1 MKILKGLALGLL
13 ASLLFLS
20 LSIFGWAFTLNSTI
34 LNPNFITAELDRIDV
49 PSLAEEILSE
59 QMLGEELPEELTST
73 LLDTID
79 RLESPVKE
87 QLNATIHA
95 IYDYLLGKKESPELA
110 LTLGNTFFNSDFVVS
125 LMDTLDVPSL
135 IEEFTGEQITEDKF
149 PEEFQSAV
157 VNTVTELEPLIKE
170 QVSAASDPVFDYL
183 LGKSQSI
190 DLTQTLRNT
199 FLSSDFFISLLNE
212 LNISSLATE
221 FLSEQLVGQIP
232 EEMEFLVEQ
241 LDEYL
246 DEAIAEL
253 EPTIKE
259 ELSASAVPI
268 SDYLLGISQSLRVE
282 ISLEPVM
289 ESLKEPLRE
298 ALLESLPPG
307 LAGLPQSTLDQY
319 FEEFF
324 AEFTEII
331 PATIELDETLI
342 PPEIPAQIAEA
353 LAEAEDGLEQARQ
366 DIADVLVVAEEVLV
380 QAREYVSYFQLG
392 YKLLIAFIILLI
404 AGIILL
410 NREVRSS
417 TRKLGSAF
425 LTYGILWFA
434 GILVAK
440 YFTRTQIAKIDIP
453 SSYLKELLPQL
464 VSDFAAP
471 LQMLSLGLL
480 IGGIVLIVVS
490 FVYPKWRQ
498 SA

>member
-13 ASLLFLS
+13 AFLLFLS

-49 PSLAEEILSE
+49 SSLAEEILSE
-59 QMLGEELPEELTST
+59 QILGEELPEELRST

-95 IYDYLLGKKESPELA
+95 IYNYLLGKKESPELA
-110 LTLGNTFFNSDFVVS
+110 LTLRNSLADPNF
-125 LMDTLDVPSL
+125 LASL
-135 IEEFTGEQITEDKF
+135 ID
-149 PEEFQSAV
+149 A
-157 VNTVTELEPLIKE
+157 
-170 QVSAASDPVFDYL
+170 
-183 LGKSQSI
+183 
-190 DLTQTLRNT
+190 
-199 FLSSDFFISLLNE
+199 LN
-212 LNISSLATE
+212 LSSLATE
-221 FLSEQLVGQIP
+221 YLSEQLVGQIP

-241 LDEYL
+241 LEEYL
-246 DEAIAEL
+246 DDAIAEL

-259 ELSASAVPI
+259 ELSATAGPI

-289 ESLKEPLRE
+289 ESLKEPLR
-298 ALLESLPPG
+298 AAFLESLPPEF
-307 LAGLPQSTLDQY
+307 ADLPKSTLDLY

-324 AEFTEII
+324 AGFTEII

-342 PPEIPAQIAEA
+342 PPDIPAQIADA
-353 LAEAEDGLEQARQ
+353 LA
-366 DIADVLVVAEEVLV
+366 VAEEALV

-392 YKLLIAFIILLI
+392 YKLLIAFIVLLI

-417 TRKLGSAF
+417 TRKLGSTF

-440 YFTRTQIAKIDIP
+440 YFTRTFIAQIDIP

-480 IGGIVLIVVS
+480 IGGVVLIVVS

-498 SA
+498 SAL